1 MILTD
6 LTSSALG
13 SHNGTG
19 VVDPERAYCLWIL
32 TVYNNLTDPTPIDPI
47 PSISLTVNN
56 IHTACGVSIVCFLF
70 FFFFFLF
77 FFFAE
82 KG

>member
-6 LTSSALG
+6 VESSALG

-19 VVDPERAYCLWIL
+19 ILDRENAYCLFIL
-32 TVYNNLTDPTPIDPI
+32 TVYNNLTNPVLIDPV

-56 IHTACGVSIVCFLF
+56 IHTACGVSSICIR
-70 FFFFFLF
+70 
-77 FFFAE
+77 
-82 KG
+82 